1 MRGTLWFE
9 DFAVGQRFA
18 TRGATLSRAQIL
30 DFAWRFD
37 PQPFHIDAE
46 AAQASPYGGLIASGF
61 HTLLLAF
68 RLVYQEGIL
77 DASLGSPGAEDIRWL
92 RPVRPDDT
100 LRVEAE
106 VVAVR
111 PSRSRSDRGTVTIAY
126 QVSNQRGEVVMR
138 FRIHHLIARRKADP
152 A

>member
-1 MRGTLWFE
+1 MARTLWFE
-9 DFAVGQRFA
+9 DFAVGQRFS

-61 HTLLLAF
+61 QTLLLAF
-68 RLVYQEGIL
+68 RLVYQEGVL

-126 QVSNQRGEVVMR
+126 QVLNQRGEAVMR
-138 FRIHHLIARRKADP
+138 FRIHHLIARRQADSS
-152 A
+152 